1 MTKEEIQKKIEELGI
16 IAVVGD
22 VSTLKDFEEVI
33 KTIEETN
40 DTPQMIAAPL
50 IIDGETN
57 REFFNTKEKI
67 IEYLDK
73 KVGDNLTKKII
84 IMKEILDK
92 PATVFLADTHK
103 EQLNLL
109 IKEYLTYNW
118 VEGRIKWKRKYLKIS
133 YSF

>member
-67 IEYLDK
+67 IEYLDE

-103 EQLNLL
+103 ERLNLL

-118 VEGRIKWKRKYLKIS
+118 VEGRIK
-133 YSF
+133 

>member
-40 DTPQMIAAPL
+40 DTPRMIAAPL

-67 IEYLDK
+67 IEYLDE

-118 VEGRIKWKRKYLKIS
+118 VEGRIK
-133 YSF
+133 

>member
-67 IEYLDK
+67 IKYLDE

-92 PATVFLADTHK
+92 PATVFFSKHL
-103 EQLNLL
+103 
-109 IKEYLTYNW
+109 
-118 VEGRIKWKRKYLKIS
+118 
-133 YSF
+133 

>member
-67 IEYLDK
+67 IKYLDE

-103 EQLNLL
+103 ERLNLL

-118 VEGRIKWKRKYLKIS
+118 VEGRIK
-133 YSF
+133 